1 MENNNKL
8 DNNNKDFIDRKVAWF
23 TVLFDLMSRDWKN
36 FIMTLSIISNI
47 YLGHLLIKT
56 NKEMSQQIIEEVRRQ
71 AVPAIRTETS
81 RQLEPIKSKID
92 TTVNQIN
99 NLITQDNE

>member
-8 DNNNKDFIDRKVAWF
+8 DNPKQDMIDRKISAF
-23 TVLFDLMSRDWKN
+23 SLLFDLMSRDWKN

-47 YLGHLLIKT
+47 YLGHSLIKT

-71 AVPAIRTETS
+71 AVPAIRNETS